1 MNNEQN
7 FENLA
12 PDEKNA
18 LQTMK
23 KFLGLEHF
31 AWKFGAIVT
40 LISAIIMGFSSFI
53 MIIVGIATT
62 VASQNQ
68 YNGDGVAPAISFIIM
83 GVMYFMIVVLGF
95 IPEAVV
101 CFMMIKKVEY
111 YQSTLDT
118 DISIARTRCTS
129 VGMIVFCV
137 LFNTLAAVFYII
149 NFALKKKNAAVFDR
163 LEAAQ
168 KGN

>member
-12 PDEKNA
+12 PAENNA

-31 AWKFGAIVT
+31 AWKLGAIVT
-40 LISAIIMGFSSFI
+40 LISAIVVLLSSFV
-53 MIIVGIATT
+53 MIIDGIVVTA
-62 VASQNQ
+62 ASQNQ
-68 YNGDGVAPAISFIIM
+68 YNGVAPMYAIIIM
-83 GVMYFMIVVLGF
+83 GVTYTIVSVAVL
-95 IPEAVV
+95 IPETVI

-129 VGMIVFCV
+129 IGMIVFCV

-149 NFALKKKNAAVFDR
+149 NFALTKKNAAAFDK

-168 KGN
+168 KGQVI

>member
-12 PDEKNA
+12 PAENNA

-40 LISAIIMGFSSFI
+40 LISAILMGFSSFI
-53 MIIVGIATT
+53 MIIAGIATT

-68 YNGDGVAPAISFIIM
+68 YNSVAPAISLITM
-83 GVMYFMIVVLGF
+83 GVVYLMISVLVL

-129 VGMIVFCV
+129 VGMIIFCV

-149 NFALKKKNAAVFDR
+149 NFVLTKKNAAAFDK

>member
-7 FENLA
+7 FENLT
-12 PDEKNA
+12 PEENNA

-40 LISAIIMGFSSFI
+40 LISAILMGFSSFI
-53 MIIVGIATT
+53 MIIAGIATT

-68 YNGDGVAPAISFIIM
+68 YNGDGVVPSISFIIM
-83 GVMYFMIVVLGF
+83 GVMYLLISVLAF

-129 VGMIVFCV
+129 IGMIVFCV

-149 NFALKKKNAAVFDR
+149 NFTLTKKNAAAFDK